1 MTSILRWLSDVGQ
14 DILDRIINILICIDQ
29 LAFSVLT
36 LGSSAPDETLS
47 AAAYRLEQQGGWP
60 GKLFRP
66 VIDLLFRPFQKH
78 HCYLAYLAESR
89 GYQQH
94 HDYKEPL

>member
-1 MTSILRWLSDVGQ
+1 MSTLGKISDWGHDV
-14 DILDRIINILICIDQ
+14 IDRILNILVALDQ
-29 LAFSVLT
+29 LAFALIT
-36 LGSSAPDETLS
+36 LGSSSPDETIS
-47 AAAYRLEQQGGWP
+47 AAAWRLDARGKLA

-66 VIDLLFRPFQKH
+66 LIDWLFRPFQKH

-94 HDYKEPL
+94 HDYKEPP